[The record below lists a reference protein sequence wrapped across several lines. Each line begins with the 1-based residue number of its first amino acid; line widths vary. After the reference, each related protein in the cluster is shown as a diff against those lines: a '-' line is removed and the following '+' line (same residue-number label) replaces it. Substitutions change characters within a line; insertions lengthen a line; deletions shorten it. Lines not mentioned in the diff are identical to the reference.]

1 LLRFA
6 RNDKEAL
13 AMTGKHW
20 LAMTGNLSG
29 LDKSDLLSYNGVQ
42 MKTEVKRQ
50 RRRESGFTLMELI
63 IVFLVVA
70 ILAVV
75 LVLLATGVFGG
86 AHKSAMATDLHTVGI
101 AVDDYYLQSLGKSPT
116 VDGSLP
122 PEGQYSLI
130 DFNASFIDG
139 AKTYYFKDLLKKLP
153 RHYNEGVWRI
163 DSKMD
168 VSVDMDPK
176 EY

>member
-1 LLRFA
+1 
-6 RNDKEAL
+6 
-13 AMTGKHW
+13 
-20 LAMTGNLSG
+20 
-29 LDKSDLLSYNGVQ
+29 

-50 RRRESGFTLMELI
+50 RRGEGGFTLMELM
-63 IVFLVVA
+63 IVFLIVA

-75 LVLLATGVFGG
+75 LVLLSTGVFGG
-86 AHKSAMATDLHTVGI
+86 AHKSAMATDLHTAGI

-130 DFNASFIDG
+130 DFNASFTDG

-153 RHYNEGVWRI
+153 RHYKEGVWRI
-163 DSKMD
+163 DSKGD
-168 VSVDMDPK
+168 VSVDVDPK
-176 EY
+176 DY